1 MGEKREL
8 EVLLASVKKS
18 EEKKRRVKTVRNQE
32 REREPPRRAGEV
44 YFEEGR
50 KTEKELRR
58 DREREKVK
66 SKQKNTQERRKD
78 REYDV
83 TLAAYIST
91 EWYAVTH
98 ASPYPSRFNIITR
111 VRLSENEILSG

>member
-1 MGEKREL
+1 LGERREL
-8 EVLLASVKKS
+8 EVLLASVQES
-18 EEKKRRVKTVRNQE
+18 EKEKKESENSEKS
-32 REREPPRRAGEV
+32 RERDPPRRAGES

-58 DREREKVK
+58 NRERGKVK

-111 VRLSENEILSG
+111 VHLSENEILSG